1 MPADQVSTHA
11 APAPRRATV
20 TRQQLIEQ
28 GRSGRPW
35 AFLPA
40 VLQALCVA
48 PDDEALR
55 FLAAANFARL
65 GLATAA
71 HDLLAKL
78 GPETAG
84 APDMVALSAAIAE
97 LPPDTLGPDR
107 LIATCR
113 GNVEALARRG
123 VELWAEL
130 EAWSRQLEAWTWF
143 RAHDGNVVRRL
154 GDGCEPSD
162 WVGLSDQVGEAEQ
175 FAREHLVSDT
185 EILFRPPCVLEGV
198 DPPWMLRR
206 LVEITAE
213 SSLGY
218 KPRIRVLQS
227 DPMELLDGLAQADL
241 RTTIEDLRIS
251 FFTGPDAHER
261 FKADLHACFHAQIIG
276 PYILLPTVRTRV
288 RPAASEI
295 ISDAQA
301 AQQSAAQQIDATVQ
315 KIYANRDRAWWAA
328 RYAEARGGSGEPLRV
343 LIPTTRHS
351 TYVKH
356 ASRDLAEAFSEIS
369 CRAEVFIEADDYTK
383 STSIAYQRHLE
394 RFQPDLVVL
403 INYGRANTGQMLPAP
418 LPVVCWIQDAMWQQ
432 FDAEVGALQSEMDFL
447 AGHLFPDL
455 FDRFGYPRRNRLSMP
470 VVVSPRKF
478 HRGPV
483 DPALLERHACEIA
496 YVGHQSETPQ
506 AQRDRLLAE
515 LAPTPTHQQCV
526 EAMYPKIRE
535 IATGPM
541 QRATG
546 KWLAEVVN
554 GTLREVTGDADP
566 HAASRLLKLWAQPMA
581 DRLLRHESLRWAADI
596 ARRRGWRFRIYGRG
610 WDDHPILAEY
620 ACGELDHGE
629 DLRASYRAA
638 AVHLHLTIN
647 TNRHQRVL
655 ECVLSG
661 GLPVCRRKAE
671 DVWPARD
678 YTLKRLAREREPVV
692 CHVPSRKLG
701 YRVVDHPE
709 AMALVALYQR
719 YGRDT
724 GPFHYTTAEEI
735 AARRAGDG
743 ADLDRD
749 DAWLLGDSVEF
760 TFVTPQDLE
769 QVVERAVERP
779 VWRENVSRSIAR
791 RARGRCT
798 TDRFAQRII
807 DLVKSSFE

>member
-11 APAPRRATV
+11 APPPKRATV

-40 VLQALCVA
+40 VLQALRVA

-55 FLAAANFARL
+55 FLAAANFARI
-65 GLATAA
+65 GLTTPAR
-71 HDLLAKL
+71 DLLAKL

-84 APDMVALSAAIAE
+84 APDVVALSTAIAK
-97 LPPDTLGPDR
+97 LPPDVLPADR

-123 VELWAEL
+123 VDLSAQL
-130 EAWSRQLEAWTWF
+130 DTWSRQLEAWTWF
-143 RAHDGNVVRRL
+143 KTHDGNVVRRL
-154 GDGCEPSD
+154 GDGREPSD
-162 WVGLSDQVGEAEQ
+162 WVALSDQVGEAEH

-198 DPPWMLRR
+198 DPPWMLQR

-227 DPMELLDGLAQADL
+227 DPLELLDGLAQADL
-241 RTTIEDLRIS
+241 STTIDDPRVS
-251 FFTGPDAHER
+251 FFTGPDAPER
-261 FKADLHACFHAQIIG
+261 FKADLHACFGAQIIG

-295 ISDAQA
+295 IGDAQA
-301 AQQSAAQQIDATVQ
+301 AQQSAAQQVDATVQ
-315 KIYANRDRAWWAA
+315 KIYAGRDRAWWAA
-328 RYAEARGGSGEPLRV
+328 RYAEALGGSGEPLRV

-356 ASRDLAEAFSEIS
+356 ASRDLAEAFNEIG
-369 CRAEVFIEADDYTK
+369 CRAEVFIEADDCTK

-394 RFQPDLVVL
+394 RLQPDLVVL

-447 AGHLFPDL
+447 AGHLFHDL

-515 LAPTPTHQQCV
+515 LAPTPAHQQCV

-535 IATGPM
+535 IAAGPM

-554 GTLREVTGDADP
+554 DTLREVTGDVDP
-566 HAASRLLKLWAQPMA
+566 HAAARLLKLWAQPMA
-581 DRLLRHESLRWAADI
+581 DRLLRHESLQWAADI
-596 ARRRGWRFRIYGRG
+596 ARR
-610 WDDHPILAEY
+610 
-620 ACGELDHGE
+620 
-629 DLRASYRAA
+629 
-638 AVHLHLTIN
+638 
-647 TNRHQRVL
+647 
-655 ECVLSG
+655 
-661 GLPVCRRKAE
+661 
-671 DVWPARD
+671 
-678 YTLKRLAREREPVV
+678 
-692 CHVPSRKLG
+692 
-701 YRVVDHPE
+701 
-709 AMALVALYQR
+709 
-719 YGRDT
+719 
-724 GPFHYTTAEEI
+724 
-735 AARRAGDG
+735 
-743 ADLDRD
+743 
-749 DAWLLGDSVEF
+749 
-760 TFVTPQDLE
+760 
-769 QVVERAVERP
+769 
-779 VWRENVSRSIAR
+779 
-791 RARGRCT
+791 
-798 TDRFAQRII
+798 
-807 DLVKSSFE
+807 

>member
-11 APAPRRATV
+11 APARRRTTV

-40 VLQALCVA
+40 VLQALRVA

-65 GLATAA
+65 GLATPAR
-71 HDLLAKL
+71 DLLAEL
-78 GPETAG
+78 GPQTAG
-84 APDMVALSAAIAE
+84 APDVVALSAAIDK
-97 LPPDTLGPDR
+97 LPRDTLTPDR

-113 GNVEALARRG
+113 GNIEALAGRG
-123 VELWAEL
+123 IDLSAEL
-130 EAWSRQLEAWTWF
+130 EAWSRQLESWTWF

-154 GDGCEPSD
+154 GDGREPSD
-162 WVGLSDQVGEAEQ
+162 WVGLSDQVAEAER

-198 DPPWMLRR
+198 APPWMLRR

-213 SSLGY
+213 TSLGY
-218 KPRIRVLQS
+218 RPRIRVLQADS
-227 DPMELLDGLAQADL
+227 LELLDGLAQADL
-241 RTTIEDLRIS
+241 RSTIEDPRVS
-251 FFTGPDAHER
+251 FFTGPDAPEQFR
-261 FKADLHACFHAQIIG
+261 ADLHACFHAQIVG
-276 PYILLPTVRTRV
+276 PYIRLPTIRTPV
-288 RPAASEI
+288 QPAASEI
-295 ISDAQA
+295 IGNAQT
-301 AQQSAAQQIDATVQ
+301 AQQSVAQRLDATVR
-315 KIYANRDRAWWAA
+315 KIYAGRDRAWWAA
-328 RYAEARGGSGEPLRV
+328 RYAAARDGSDGPIRV

-351 TYVKH
+351 TYVRH
-356 ASRDLAEAFSEIS
+356 ASHDLAKAFSEIG

-394 RFQPDLVVL
+394 QLRPDLVVL
-403 INYGRANTGQMLPAP
+403 INYGRANTGEMLPAP

-432 FDAEVGALQSEMDFL
+432 FDAEVGARQTEMDFL
-447 AGHLFPDL
+447 AGHLFHEL
-455 FDRFGYPRRNRLSMP
+455 SDRFGYPRRNRLSMP

-496 YVGHQSETPQ
+496 YVSHQSETPE

-515 LAPTPTHQQCV
+515 LAPTPVHQECV
-526 EAMYPKIRE
+526 EAMYPKLRE
-535 IATGPM
+535 IAAGPM

-554 GTLREVTGDADP
+554 DTLREVTGDADP
-566 HAASRLLKLWAQPMA
+566 HAAARLLKLWAQPMA
-581 DRLLRHESLRWAADI
+581 DRLMRHESLRWVADV

-610 WDDHPILAEY
+610 WHDHPDLAEH

-638 AVHLHLTIN
+638 AVHLHVTIN

-671 DVWPARD
+671 DIWPPRD
-678 YTLKRLAREREPVV
+678 YTLKRLAREREPAV

-724 GPFHYTTAEEI
+724 GPFHYTTADQI

-749 DAWLLGDSVEF
+749 DAWLLGDSAQI
-760 TFVTPQDLE
+760 TFATPQELE
-769 QVVERAVERP
+769 QLVERAVERP
-779 VWRENVSRSIAR
+779 VWRDNISEAIAR
-791 RARGRCT
+791 RARERYT

-807 DLVKSSFE
+807 DLVRSSFE

>member
-11 APAPRRATV
+11 APPPRRATV

-40 VLQALCVA
+40 VLQALRVA
-48 PDDEALR
+48 PDDEAMR

-65 GLATAA
+65 GLSTPARA
-71 HDLLAKL
+71 LLAEL
-78 GPETAG
+78 DAGTAG
-84 APDMVALSAAIAE
+84 APDVIALSEAIDK
-97 LPPDTLGPDR
+97 LPPDVLPPDE
-107 LIATCR
+107 LVKTCQ
-113 GNVEALARRG
+113 GNVEALAGRG
-123 VELWAEL
+123 VDLSPELVTWVRRAG
-130 EAWSRQLEAWTWF
+130 AWTWL

-154 GDGCEPSD
+154 SDGREPSD
-162 WVGLSDQVGEAEQ
+162 WFGLSDQVGEAER
-175 FAREHLVSDT
+175 FAREHLVSDN

-218 KPRIRVLQS
+218 RPRIRVLQS
-227 DPMELLDGLAQADL
+227 DPLELLDGMAQADL
-241 RTTIEDLRIS
+241 RSTIEDPRVS
-251 FFTGPDAHER
+251 FFTGPDAHEKFR
-261 FKADLHACFHAQIIG
+261 ADLHANFHAQIIG
-276 PYILLPTVRTRV
+276 PYILLPNVRARV
-288 RPAASEI
+288 QPTADRI
-295 ISDAQA
+295 ISEAQA
-301 AQQSAAQQIDATVQ
+301 AQQSVAQRLDTAVR
-315 KIYANRDRAWWAA
+315 KIYAGRDRAWWAA
-328 RYAEARGGSGEPLRV
+328 RYAAALDGSGEPLRV

-356 ASRDLAEAFSEIS
+356 ASRDLADAFTEIG
-369 CRAEVFIEADDYTK
+369 CNVEVFIEADDFTK

-394 RFQPDLVVL
+394 RLRPDLVVV

-432 FDAEVGALQSEMDFL
+432 FECEIGAAQSEMDFL
-447 AGHLFPDL
+447 VGHLFREL
-455 FDRFGYPRRNRLSMP
+455 FDRFGYPRRNSLSMP
-470 VVVSPRKF
+470 VVVSARKF

-483 DPALLERHACEIA
+483 DPELLARHACEIA
-496 YVGHQSETPQ
+496 YVGHQSETPR

-515 LAPTPTHQQCV
+515 LAPTPIHQQCV

-535 IATGPM
+535 IAAGPM

-546 KWLAEVVN
+546 KWLAEIVN
-554 GTLREVTGDADP
+554 ETLREVTGDAEP
-566 HAASRLLKLWAQPMA
+566 HAAARLLKLWAQPLA
-581 DRLLRHESLRWAADI
+581 DRILRHESLQWAADI

-610 WDDHPILAEY
+610 WADHPDLAEY

-629 DLRASYRAA
+629 ELRACYQAA

-661 GLPVCRRKAE
+661 GLPACRRKAE
-671 DVWPARD
+671 DVWPPRD
-678 YTLKRLAREREPVV
+678 YTLRRLARECEPVV
-692 CHVPSRKLG
+692 CHLPSRKLG

-724 GPFHYTTAEEI
+724 GPFHYTTAQEI

-743 ADLDRD
+743 TDLDRD
-749 DAWLLGDSVEF
+749 DAWLLGDSAEI
-760 TFVTPQDLE
+760 TFATPQDLE
-769 QVVERAVERP
+769 QLVERAVERP
-779 VWRENVSRSIAR
+779 AWRESLSRSIAC
-791 RARGRCT
+791 RARERCT

-807 DLVKSSFE
+807 ELVRSSFE